1 MAKPAV
7 ILVGADKGGVGKTT
21 VSRALLD
28 YFIAHN
34 VPTRAFDT
42 ESPKGTLKRFHPEL
56 TEVVDM
62 HSTADQMKI
71 FDTLSN
77 TDAQVTVIDIRAG
90 LLSTTLK
97 SLRDIGFLDAAK
109 KAQLTFTV
117 FHILGPSIASLAEID
132 ETAGFMD
139 DAHYILVKNFINN
152 TTFFE
157 WDPATYNSYF
167 NKIKD
172 AHDITIPKLN
182 EMACEQV
189 EVAARAVRV
198 VRRQQGGRRRGRQFL
213 VRAARLC
220 PALAR
225 QCVGR
230 VRPREADRH
239 GDAGAQAKGRRA
251 AGLRHPR
258 PMQRRTP
265 IFIVTSSRP
274 RVGKTLIARALTEYF
289 LAQGRPVT
297 AFDVN
302 PDDFKLVD
310 HLPAYT
316 AAASID
322 DTRGEMAL
330 FDQLAAED
338 EVPKVV
344 DLGHYPFER
353 FFTLMREIDLGT
365 ELRRRAI
372 APMVLYVADPHERA
386 QQGYAT
392 LKDRF
397 PDLALVPLFN
407 EYVPQIARCRDN
419 FPPTRFGGEPVD
431 IPALTPVVRS
441 VVDRKN
447 FSFLAYVLK
456 TQDSTSELY
465 QWMARVFVAFRE
477 LEVRLLLG
485 EAAPQLRHSA

>member
-1 MAKPAV
+1 
-7 ILVGADKGGVGKTT
+7 
-21 VSRALLD
+21 
-28 YFIAHN
+28 
-34 VPTRAFDT
+34 
-42 ESPKGTLKRFHPEL
+42 
-56 TEVVDM
+56 
-62 HSTADQMKI
+62 
-71 FDTLSN
+71 
-77 TDAQVTVIDIRAG
+77 
-90 LLSTTLK
+90 
-97 SLRDIGFLDAAK
+97 
-109 KAQLTFTV
+109 
-117 FHILGPSIASLAEID
+117 
-132 ETAGFMD
+132 
-139 DAHYILVKNFINN
+139 
-152 TTFFE
+152 
-157 WDPATYNSYF
+157 
-167 NKIKD
+167 
-172 AHDITIPKLN
+172 
-182 EMACEQV
+182 
-189 EVAARAVRV
+189 
-198 VRRQQGGRRRGRQFL
+198 
-213 VRAARLC
+213 
-220 PALAR
+220 
-225 QCVGR
+225 
-230 VRPREADRH
+230 
-239 GDAGAQAKGRRA
+239 
-251 AGLRHPR
+251 
-258 PMQRRTP
+258 MQRRTP

-289 LAQGRPVT
+289 LAQGRPVA

-302 PDDFKLVD
+302 PDDLKLMD
-310 HLPAYT
+310 YLPAYT

-330 FDQLAAED
+330 FDRLAAED

-353 FFTLMREIDLGT
+353 FFALMREIDIGT

-372 APMVLYVADPHERA
+372 APMVLYLADPHERA

-397 PDLALVPLFN
+397 PDLALVALFN

-419 FPPTRFGGEPVD
+419 FPLTRLGGEAVD